1 MIKQI
6 TGICILMCVLF
17 ISSCQDDTDDSRE
30 IYRRLMQD
38 TTVVGSDLVWK
49 GTYDEESGQSDYVLV
64 YGMEGKNIKLTVITH
79 DVNGNVKKQYTKEL
93 QVVDSGK
100 NWTTLAPV
108 GVKNIEEYKTTSG
121 LKFILK
127 TSKFAELRS
136 LDNRFIVLLER
147 VN

>member
-6 TGICILMCVLF
+6 ICILMCVLF
-17 ISSCQDDTDDSRE
+17 ISSCQDNTDDSRE
-30 IYRRLMQD
+30 IYRKLMKD
-38 TTVVGSDLVWK
+38 AVVGSDIVWK
-49 GTYDEESGQSDYVLV
+49 GTYDEDGELSDYILA
-64 YGMEGKNIKLTVITH
+64 YGGEGRYIQLTVIIRS
-79 DVNGNVKKQYTKEL
+79 VNGSVKKKYTKEL

-127 TSKFAELRS
+127 TSTSAELRS
-136 LDNRFIVLLER
+136 LDNQFIVLLER
-147 VN
+147 LK